1 MDMKINNVELSDY
14 EYEDLKFWSDYAKHS
29 SLDLYKKNWALNGLS
44 EKKVINKIFNNK
56 FINDDYNDLRAL
68 NLDEPASNPIKP
80 DHYKDENGHD
90 LFWYFKQGL
99 LTRVEYIGFLKG
111 NIFKYTKR
119 YADKNGAEDLK
130 KANEYQRELTEFEYG
145 GLNN

>member
-1 MDMKINNVELSDY
+1 MKINNVELSDS
-14 EYEDLKFWSDYAKHS
+14 EYATLKLWSDFAKDIS
-29 SLDLYKKNWALNGLS
+29 LNGYKEYWELSRLS
-44 EKKVINKIFNNK
+44 EKTVVNKVFNNK
-56 FINDDYNDLRAL
+56 FSSDDYNDLRKL
-68 NLDEPASNPIKP
+68 NLDEPASDPIKP
-80 DHYKDENGHD
+80 KHYKDESGHD
-90 LFWYFKQGL
+90 LFWHFKNGL
-99 LTRVEYIGFLKG
+99 LTHDEYVGFLKG